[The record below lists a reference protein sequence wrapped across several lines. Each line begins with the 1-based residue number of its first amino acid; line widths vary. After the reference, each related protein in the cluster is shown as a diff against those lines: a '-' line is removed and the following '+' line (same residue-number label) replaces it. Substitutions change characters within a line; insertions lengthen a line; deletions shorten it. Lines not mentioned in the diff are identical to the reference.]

1 MCYTTCM
8 SYEPGAYVD
17 LHHINGGAA
26 HVQKKSDPAEKRD
39 YQITFEQAGK
49 TLRLVRHIPVSFA

>member
-1 MCYTTCM
+1 M